1 VASEVVMKLIAAP
14 VHVYRKLG
22 FQQVSESY
30 RYAQTGLPLRNV
42 LGPMITF
49 QDLIGVCSRP
59 HS

>member
-1 VASEVVMKLIAAP
+1 MKLIAAP